1 MFNGLSGLLKRPF
14 PLIETNE
21 EKFFLSLIIGLFIF
35 VFLSVFQPFGLN
47 KLAEHKYL
55 YFFYY
60 GVISFFVEILF
71 TFGLMKLFHGFYN
84 PEQWTLGRHI
94 INVFFF
100 IIALALANW
109 IFTIAVVD
117 PKHGSFTP
125 FLIDTLAVGFFP
137 SIFVFLYLERK
148 LRLQNVGISE
158 KLNNSFLK
166 ITKVNAAVEID
177 EKDEMLEIEGIK
189 ILPKNF
195 LCVKSMGN
203 YVTLCFIENGEIKRE
218 IIRTTMKQIE
228 QSVEENDDIV
238 RCHKSYFVNLKKVTN
253 SFGNARSL
261 YLEIEGVD
269 MQIPVSRKVAKELY
283 SKVA

>member
-14 PLIETNE
+14 PLIETNR
-21 EKFFLSLIIGLFIF
+21 EKFTLSLIIGLFIF

-60 GVISFFVEILF
+60 GVISFFVELLF
-71 TFGLMKLFHGFYN
+71 TFGLMNLFHNFYN
-84 PEQWTLGRHI
+84 TEQWTLGRHI

-100 IIALALANW
+100 IVALALVNW

-117 PKHGSFTP
+117 PRHGSFTP

-148 LRLQNVGISE
+148 LRLKNIGISE
-158 KLNNSFLK
+158 KINKSIL
-166 ITKVNAAVEID
+166 ITSNIPTEIKTE
-177 EKDEMLEIEGIK
+177 EKNVLLEIEGIK
-189 ILPKNF
+189 ISPNDF

-203 YVTLCFIENGEIKRE
+203 YVSMCFTENGKIRRE

-228 QSVEENDDIV
+228 KSAEMFKNLV
-238 RCHKSYFVNLKKVTN
+238 RCHKSYFVNLEKVKN

-269 MQIPVSRKVAKELY
+269 MQIPVSRKVAKELF

>member
-14 PLIETNE
+14 PLIETNR
-21 EKFFLSLIIGLFIF
+21 EKFTLSLIIGLFIF

-60 GVISFFVEILF
+60 GVISFFVELLF

-100 IIALALANW
+100 IVALALVNW

-117 PKHGSFTP
+117 PRHGSFTP

-166 ITKVNAAVEID
+166 ITNVQTAQDFDI
-177 EKDEMLEIEGIK
+177 KDKMLDVEGIK
-189 ILPKNF
+189 ILPENF

-203 YVTLCFIENGEIKRE
+203 YVSLCFIENGEIKRE

-228 QSVEENDDIV
+228 RSVEENDDIV

-269 MQIPVSRKVAKELY
+269 MQIPVSRKVAKELF